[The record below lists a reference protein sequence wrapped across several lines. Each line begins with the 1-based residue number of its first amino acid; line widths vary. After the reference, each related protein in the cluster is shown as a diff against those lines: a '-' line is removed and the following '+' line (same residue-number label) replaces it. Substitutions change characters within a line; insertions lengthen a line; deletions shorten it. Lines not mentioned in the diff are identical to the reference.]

1 MAKFSSLKLID
12 RCTLLNTIIDK
23 CIIKG
28 NKLIGKQ
35 FYRFMRCT
43 STQKRAHRMH
53 FTIAVSASKYIKQRL
68 SLKPLKENLSFTKD
82 TYIS

>member
-1 MAKFSSLKLID
+1 MAKFSSLKLIN
-12 RCTLLNTIIDK
+12 CCALLNTIIDK
-23 CIIKG
+23 CIIKW

-53 FTIAVSASKYIKQRL
+53 FAIAVSTSKFNKKKRP
-68 SLKPLKENLSFTKD
+68 SLKPLKREFKL
-82 TYIS
+82 Y